1 MNRCVGWG
9 MAMAAAW
16 ALAGCG
22 METAGSAATAAA
34 LKQQELE
41 QGKATQKV
49 VEQQLQDALQQGTDR
64 LQKLDQEAGQ

>member
-1 MNRCVGWG
+1 

-22 METAGSAATAAA
+22 MEAAGSAATAAA